1 MPYVY
6 GSGDSFVTRRDGWPI
21 RGIEADLRAT
31 GGNAAR
37 TGAGVP
43 GHRMPDAARG
53 EVVELDA
60 AQIREQ
66 RFEIVKRGFE
76 PPAVETF
83 LAEIAGEIER
93 RDQELSEVTATIER
107 LEGEI
112 AEARGSEEA
121 LRLTLVAATQAKDE
135 MLTAA
140 KAEAEETV
148 ASATERAKEL
158 LLGSEREAKKT
169 VAAAKERADE
179 LMAASQKETDAM
191 ALSVLEANAVLLQ
204 RLEALSSV
212 VEDTEQMLRS
222 IADDA
227 VPQLEAARGTLL
239 EAITETKETPDV
251 VAEHR
256 KGAEDAEGGDVEDAD
271 ATDDVAEVD
280 QASDGD
286 EDGDGDLVGKV
297 DRLLEELREVN
308 P

>member
-1 MPYVY
+1 M
-6 GSGDSFVTRRDGWPI
+6 
-21 RGIEADLRAT
+21 
-31 GGNAAR
+31 
-37 TGAGVP
+37 
-43 GHRMPDAARG
+43 
-53 EVVELDA
+53 ELDA

-76 PPAVETF
+76 VPAVETF
-83 LAEIAGEIER
+83 IEEIANEMER
-93 RDQELSEVTATIER
+93 RDRELAEMTATIER

-112 AEARGSEEA
+112 GEARGSEEA
-121 LRLTLVAATQAKDE
+121 LRLTLVAATQAKEE
-135 MLTAA
+135 MLAAA

-158 LLGSEREAKKT
+158 LLGSEREAKNT
-169 VAAAKERADE
+169 VAAATREADE

-191 ALSVLEANAVLLQ
+191 ARSVLEANAVLLQ

-227 VPQLEAARGTLL
+227 VPQLEQARGTLL
-239 EAITETKETPDV
+239 EAITETRETPDV
-251 VAEHR
+251 VNERRKVTEKAE
-256 KGAEDAEGGDVEDAD
+256 AD
-271 ATDDVAEVD
+271 AVEATEEGDDE
-280 QASDGD
+280 SEG
-286 EDGDGDLVGKV
+286 EGDLVGKV